1 MFNPTWFYVGAI
13 YAGCVWL
20 AKRRGIDIPVRVA
33 TFFYALVFVFLYQP
47 LTQDYVNL
55 PVDFIKTLPPYAHLT
70 RDHNT
75 VNRDINDL
83 VLQIVPW
90 AHQVRESW
98 KAFEPPL
105 WNHLSAAGYPL
116 LASAQSSALS
126 PLRLITLPLSL
137 GNAMTAEAAMK
148 ILIALTFTFLYCRRR
163 GYSELASTFGAVSF
177 GFSTFII
184 VWLHFPLITTAC
196 FVPAVL
202 YLIDLLAE
210 RRTYARFVCAALVWT
225 VMLFGGHPETAS
237 HTFFL
242 ALLYTLW
249 LLLVERV
256 VTWRFLLTLGGA
268 MAVAALLAAPFLAP
282 FAEAVTKSKRYQELK
297 ANPHRGEVPFSD
309 ARSAVVLLQPHFYGD
324 VPHEKAWGPAH
335 PESVSG
341 FAGILGIAAFFALL
355 AHVVRMRAWRS
366 RETFFLLAT
375 LFVLGVILSWPGIN
389 DLFHLIYGLA
399 ANARLRLLL
408 VLLLSIQTAAAIDLL
423 QRDKRSVLIGV
434 LAASLLA
441 LCVFYGSDFANAYQR
456 DSALLAI
463 LPSLAVLLLATM
475 VVVAK
480 REIVLLLLLT
490 AVIAELW
497 EFDTGWN
504 PNVPNKWMYPR
515 TPLLAKMAEIQENRP
530 KNDPF
535 RIVANGPMFFPNLAA
550 VYGLEDVRAHD
561 PMTNGRYIRLLEKV
575 VNYDSANYFA
585 PWPDVYSHFLDFLN
599 VRYFLATPHGELKPS
614 QWALIY
620 AGPDGRIFENT
631 MVLPRFFAA
640 RNVVIDFNDA
650 AFDRKLAEM
659 NDKWWHTALLEEL
672 ELENRQMHDDFFNAR
687 PADAAI
693 ASVEML
699 EAHPREYR
707 MKVKA
712 PRYSLIVSSVPWWPG
727 WKVERNG
734 ARIDPIRVNGGFLGY
749 AVPEG
754 ELDVRVWYDPWTFRF
769 GVIAMVATVIGLIAT
784 GTFYSNARAP
794 GYPPA
799 PTAAPEPPAA

>member
-1 MFNPTWFYVGAI
+1 VFNPTWLYVGAM
-13 YAGCVWL
+13 YAAAVWL
-20 AKRRGIDIPVRVA
+20 ARRRGIDIPVRVA
-33 TFFYALVFVFLYQP
+33 AFFYALVFVFLYLP
-47 LTQDYVNL
+47 MTQDYVNL
-55 PVDFIKTLPPYAHLT
+55 PVDFIKTLPPWAHLT

-75 VNRDINDL
+75 INRDTNDL

-98 KAFEPPL
+98 KALEPPL

-148 ILIALTFTFLYCRRR
+148 VLIALTFTFLYCRRR
-163 GYSELASTFGAVSF
+163 GYSELASVFGAVAF

-202 YLIDLLAE
+202 YMIDLLAE
-210 RRTYARFVCAALVWT
+210 RRTYARFVCAAVLWT

-237 HTFFL
+237 HAFFL

-249 LLLVERV
+249 LLFVERV

-282 FAEAVTKSKRYQELK
+282 FAEAVTKSKRYQELQ
-297 ANPHRGEVPFSD
+297 ANPHRGDVPFSD
-309 ARSAVVLLQPHFYGD
+309 ARSAVVLLQPHYYGEI
-324 VPHEKAWGPAH
+324 PHEKPWGPAH
-335 PESVSG
+335 PESISG
-341 FAGILGIAAFFALL
+341 FAGILGVAAFFALL
-355 AHVVRMRAWRS
+355 AHVVRTRAWRS
-366 RETFFLLAT
+366 REMFFLLAT

-389 DLFHLIYGLA
+389 DAFHLIYGLA

-408 VLLLSIQTAAAIDLL
+408 VLLLSIQTAAAVDLL
-423 QRDKRSVLIGV
+423 SRDKKSVLIGV
-434 LAASLLA
+434 LAAASTMLL
-441 LCVFYGSDFANAYQR
+441 VFYRSDFANAYQR
-456 DSALLAI
+456 DSAMLAI
-463 LPSLAVLLLATM
+463 LPSLGVLLLATLAATIRWRH
-475 VVVAK
+475 VA
-480 REIVLLLLLT
+480 LLLLLT
-490 AVIAELW
+490 AVIGELW
-497 EFDTGWN
+497 EIGLGWN
-504 PNVPNKWMYPR
+504 PDVPNKWMYPR
-515 TPLLAKMAEIQENRP
+515 TPLLERMAEIQAKTP
-530 KNDPF
+530 KNEPF
-535 RIVANGPMFFPNLAA
+535 RIVSNGPAFFPNLSA

-561 PMTNGRYIRLLEKV
+561 PMTNGRYIRVLEQV

-599 VRYFLATPHGELKPS
+599 VRYFLATPHGQLKPS

-620 AGPDGRIFENT
+620 EGKDGRIFENT
-631 MVLPRFFAA
+631 MFRPRFFAV

-650 AFDRKLAEM
+650 GFARRLKEM
-659 NDKWWHTALLEEL
+659 NDKWWHTGLLEEL
-672 ELENRQMHDDFFNAR
+672 DLESQQMHDDFFNPR
-687 PADAAI
+687 PPDAPI

-699 EAHPREYR
+699 DASPREYR
-707 MKVKA
+707 MHVKS

-734 ARIDPIRVNGGFLGY
+734 ARVDPIRVNGGFLGY

-754 ELDVRVWYDPWTFRF
+754 EMDVRVWYDPWTFRF
-769 GVIAMVATVIGLIAT
+769 GVIAALATMLALVVVGLSGDQVARWSGRHN
-784 GTFYSNARAP
+784 GQP
-794 GYPPA
+794 GNPI
-799 PTAAPEPPAA
+799 T